1 MALWKGQCGCTGL
14 RCLTCSDG
22 LDKVSGQTAES
33 GRQETDNTLIER
45 GESRRKCLLRKI
57 QWVSQKIKNKNLMWV
72 LVIDRIGIK
81 KFEFQTIHSDLSIL
95 DCIWKYH
102 YFKWQIYRAAM
113 LAVKWGVQRNPAC
126 PCVSLFFADSA
137 KCLHE
142 ANTLCQILD

>member
-81 KFEFQTIHSDLSIL
+81 KFEFQTIHSDRSVSLNAIALVYIILYSVTLGLRTPSNNSMRYL
-95 DCIWKYH
+95 DCIPPPRTNVHKAVLFH
-102 YFKWQIYRAAM
+102 YKRY
-113 LAVKWGVQRNPAC
+113 N
-126 PCVSLFFADSA
+126 
-137 KCLHE
+137 
-142 ANTLCQILD
+142 